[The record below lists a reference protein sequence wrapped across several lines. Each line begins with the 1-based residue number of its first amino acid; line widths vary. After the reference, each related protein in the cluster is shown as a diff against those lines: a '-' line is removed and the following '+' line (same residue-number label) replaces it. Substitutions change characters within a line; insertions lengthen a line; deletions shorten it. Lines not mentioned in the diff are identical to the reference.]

1 MRAVFYEGEK
11 KKTCSRSRDGMKLW
25 KGAEMQLDFRN
36 NTMVTGKPP
45 QERSGGQKD
54 WTPDP

>member
-1 MRAVFYEGEK
+1 MRENK

-36 NTMVTGKPP
+36 NTVVTGKPP